1 MNKKNEKFWRI
12 VFVLFLLGLF
22 GAFFLWSMMQPF
34 GAPPDE
40 KERFKIVEFIVKHG
54 KLPHG
59 GDPEILLYGWG
70 FSYGFQPI
78 LSYIFSAGIVKVVSL
93 FSDSEYIIEVAGRF
107 FNVLLGVMMAAVVWK
122 LSSRLFKER
131 STSLLFTFLV
141 CLLPQCMFMHT
152 YVNVDSLALL
162 SSGIIVYAWIEG
174 LETKWN
180 RRSCWIL
187 GIGMGLCAMSYYDA
201 YGFLLCS
208 IPVFVQSFVH
218 KKTDGKGIEIEWKGM
233 IRKGLLAGG
242 IAFVIAGWW
251 FIRSAILYDG
261 DFLGLRTRDEYAEMY
276 AFKWLKPSSAPTW
289 HNAGFSMWDMMTQ
302 TTYFLLLARSFV
314 GMFEHMSLVL
324 LPWMYPVYYAIF
336 IIGFVGAVI
345 ALVQRGIRKKKASVG
360 NVQKIESVEP
370 GTDSA
375 VERLE
380 RSDIA
385 KTSQGEQN
393 QAAEKT
399 RANGCAMTDGILA
412 MKIDRQSSIIFHI
425 CMVACIIIPNILCL
439 WASYDVDYQPQGR
452 YILPMIIPFMYVVA
466 YGIRC
471 LVSAAFRKD
480 ERFGNA
486 IIFCAAIFVLVLA
499 LVVYKKI
506 VFTKYYFNFINLIK
520 SDWRTFFHF

>member
-1 MNKKNEKFWRI
+1 M
-12 VFVLFLLGLF
+12 
-22 GAFFLWSMMQPF
+22 
-34 GAPPDE
+34 
-40 KERFKIVEFIVKHG
+40 ER
-54 KLPHG
+54 
-59 GDPEILLYGWG
+59 D
-70 FSYGFQPI
+70 
-78 LSYIFSAGIVKVVSL
+78 
-93 FSDSEYIIEVAGRF
+93 DSQGTAGRRP
-107 FNVLLGVMMAAVVWK
+107 
-122 LSSRLFKER
+122 S
-131 STSLLFTFLV
+131 
-141 CLLPQCMFMHT
+141 
-152 YVNVDSLALL
+152 
-162 SSGIIVYAWIEG
+162 
-174 LETKWN
+174 
-180 RRSCWIL
+180 
-187 GIGMGLCAMSYYDA
+187 
-201 YGFLLCS
+201 
-208 IPVFVQSFVH
+208 
-218 KKTDGKGIEIEWKGM
+218 
-233 IRKGLLAGG
+233 
-242 IAFVIAGWW
+242 AFVIAGWW

-412 MKIDRQSSIIFHI
+412 MKIDRQSSHHFSYLYGGLYHHPQHP
-425 CMVACIIIPNILCL
+425 VPVGIL
-439 WASYDVDYQPQGR
+439 
-452 YILPMIIPFMYVVA
+452 
-466 YGIRC
+466 
-471 LVSAAFRKD
+471 
-480 ERFGNA
+480 
-486 IIFCAAIFVLVLA
+486 
-499 LVVYKKI
+499 
-506 VFTKYYFNFINLIK
+506 
-520 SDWRTFFHF
+520 

>member
-93 FSDSEYIIEVAGRF
+93 VSDSAYIIEVAGRF

-218 KKTDGKGIEIEWKGM
+218 KKTDGKGIEIEWKEM

-345 ALVQRGIRKKKASVG
+345 ALVQSRWKRKKNAG
-360 NVQKIESVEP
+360 AGMA
-370 GTDSA
+370 GTDIQTGSKI
-375 VERLE
+375 
-380 RSDIA
+380 S
-385 KTSQGEQN
+385 T
-393 QAAEKT
+393 
-399 RANGCAMTDGILA
+399 MTDGILA

-471 LVSAAFRKD
+471 LASAAFRKD
-480 ERFGNA
+480 ERLGNA

-499 LVVYKKI
+499 LIVYKKI

-520 SDWRTFFHF
+520 SDWKTFFHF

>member
-218 KKTDGKGIEIEWKGM
+218 KKTDGKGIEI
-233 IRKGLLAGG
+233 
-242 IAFVIAGWW
+242 
-251 FIRSAILYDG
+251 
-261 DFLGLRTRDEYAEMY
+261 
-276 AFKWLKPSSAPTW
+276 
-289 HNAGFSMWDMMTQ
+289 
-302 TTYFLLLARSFV
+302 
-314 GMFEHMSLVL
+314 
-324 LPWMYPVYYAIF
+324 
-336 IIGFVGAVI
+336 
-345 ALVQRGIRKKKASVG
+345 
-360 NVQKIESVEP
+360 
-370 GTDSA
+370 
-375 VERLE
+375 
-380 RSDIA
+380 
-385 KTSQGEQN
+385 
-393 QAAEKT
+393 
-399 RANGCAMTDGILA
+399 
-412 MKIDRQSSIIFHI
+412 
-425 CMVACIIIPNILCL
+425 
-439 WASYDVDYQPQGR
+439 
-452 YILPMIIPFMYVVA
+452 
-466 YGIRC
+466 
-471 LVSAAFRKD
+471 
-480 ERFGNA
+480 
-486 IIFCAAIFVLVLA
+486 
-499 LVVYKKI
+499 
-506 VFTKYYFNFINLIK
+506 
-520 SDWRTFFHF
+520 